1 MDSAKL
7 NDWMQVLG
15 MFAIV
20 ASLIFVGLQM
30 KQSRDIALG
39 EGALA
44 NGANYIEVNNA
55 IAAHSE
61 VWIKGRAGGELD
73 EVERIIFQS
82 LVRIANT
89 ANFFNWHRVHLM
101 GYDDAADAIALNMA
115 LFLIENP
122 GARQVWTDDE
132 TEYVRIQKLA
142 QNRAINIDYVDAV
155 QTSMEILEGN
165 PK

>member
-39 EGALA
+39 EGAVA
-44 NGANYIEVNNA
+44 NAA
-55 IAAHSE
+55 IAIELGNALSAHAE

-73 EVERIIFQS
+73 EVERVIFRS
-82 LVRIANT
+82 LVQDENDK
-89 ANFFNWHRVHLM
+89 NFFNLRRVRLL
-101 GYDDAADAIALNMA
+101 GDDYAADSIVLNMSR
-115 LFLIENP
+115 FLIENP
-122 GARQVWTDDE
+122 GARQVWTDNATANARDD
-132 TEYVRIQKLA
+132 KLVL
-142 QNRAINIDYVDAV
+142 NREIRLGWFDAV
-155 QTSMEILEGN
+155 QASMKILEGG

>member
-30 KQSRDIALG
+30 KQSRDIARG
-39 EGALA
+39 EGAIA
-44 NGANYIEVNNA
+44 NGANSIEVNNA
-55 IAAHSE
+55 FGAHAE

-73 EVERIIFQS
+73 EVEGEIFRS
-82 LVRIANT
+82 LVQNVSDL
-89 ANFFNWHRVHLM
+89 NFFNWRRVGLL
-101 GYDDAADAIALNMA
+101 GDDYAEDTIVLNMSR
-115 LFLIENP
+115 FLIENP
-122 GARQVWTDDE
+122 GARQVWDDNQ
-132 TEYVRIQKLA
+132 TAFRRMDKLTL
-142 QNRAINIDYVDAV
+142 NREFSDGWFDAV
-155 QTSMEILEGN
+155 QARLKLLEAG